1 MRKDAQKLL
10 AIACAAAG
18 LAGVVPVQAVRAEVI
33 NQNALQTI
41 HAPAPPVVKA
51 QSVVLMDA
59 DNGQILY
66 EKNADERRAP
76 ASTTKIMTML
86 LVMEAVANHKVRWED
101 EVPVTPD
108 AYRVATTSDVSNA
121 YLDPREHFTLRD
133 MMDFIAVLS
142 ANDAT
147 VAVADKIG
155 GDKDNFVAMMNQEAQ
170 RLGLTGTHY
179 MNPDGLPQD
188 NHYTT
193 AMDLAKLSR
202 YLIEHYP
209 EVLEFTSKP
218 TVTIKSQVRK
228 QSDTWPNT
236 DEMIGKYPGVDGLKT
251 GFTDD
256 AGYCFVGTAQRN
268 GVRLI
273 SVVMGDTKNDIH
285 QRFVDTQKLF
295 DYGFQQFT
303 ETKAATHGQTLSY
316 TVPVPDGKTT
326 QLPVTAA
333 DDLIVDLPAGVQGQV
348 KFVSQRVTAPVHQGQ
363 KVGTLEYVVNGSV
376 IAQTDAVAAGEDPK
390 ANWFVRLLRGIGRWL
405 GGLLHRL

>member
-1 MRKDAQKLL
+1 MRKSSFPTI
-10 AIACAAAG
+10 AIAGFALALTTGAALPTA
-18 LAGVVPVQAVRAEVI
+18 QAEVI
-33 NQNALQTI
+33 HQNALAAL
-41 HAPAPPVVKA
+41 HAPQPPVVKA

-86 LVMEAVANHKVRWED
+86 LVMEAVANHKISWDD

-108 AYRVATTSDVSNA
+108 AYQVATTSDVSNA

-147 VAVADKIG
+147 VAVADRIG
-155 GDKDNFVAMMNQEAQ
+155 GDKDNFVAMMNQEAK

-179 MNPDGLPQD
+179 MNPDGLPQQD
-188 NHYTT
+188 HYTT

-202 YLIEHYP
+202 YLITHYP
-209 EVLEFTSKP
+209 QVLEFTSKP
-218 TVTIKSQVRK
+218 NVTIKSEVRK
-228 QSDTWPNT
+228 QTNTWPNT
-236 DEMIGKYPGVDGLKT
+236 DEMIGHYPGVDGLKT

-303 ETKAATHGQTLSY
+303 ETKAAAEGHPLAY
-316 TVPVPDGKTT
+316 TVSVPNGKSTK
-326 QLPVTAA
+326 LAVTAG

-348 KFVSQRVTAPVHQGQ
+348 KFVSQPVVAPVHQGQ
-363 KVGTLEYVVNGSV
+363 KVGTLEYVVDGNV
-376 IAQTDAVAAGEDPK
+376 IAETDAVAAADDPK
-390 ANWFVRLLRGIGRWL
+390 ANWFVRLLRGIGHWFS
-405 GGLLHRL
+405 GLLHRL